1 LLPELTEFEV
11 VARNGRKATNMTD
24 FSSELAVRMYLL
36 YLIISVVTTIWVART
51 LSKNGLVF
59 LVDAFHGNH
68 ELANSVNHLLVVGFY
83 LINVGFVALAL
94 QSSARPN
101 SFRELLEILS
111 WKQGMVLIT
120 LGAMHFMNIAIFNR
134 LRRRA
139 VREMARIQVG
149 LKNAGNPSAP
159 CSRSGIQGAAGSRW
173 MCKPSRSS

>member
-1 LLPELTEFEV
+1 
-11 VARNGRKATNMTD
+11 MTD

-36 YLIISVVTTIWVART
+36 YLIISVVTTVWVART

-59 LVDAFHGNH
+59 LVDAFHGNR

-120 LGAMHFMNIAIFNR
+120 LGAMHFMNIAIFNKMR
-134 LRRRA
+134 NRGLTRQMPPPVQPRQFTTPPPPPA
-139 VREMARIQVG
+139 PQMPPNPAPAR
-149 LKNAGNPSAP
+149 
-159 CSRSGIQGAAGSRW
+159 
-173 MCKPSRSS
+173 

>member
-1 LLPELTEFEV
+1 
-11 VARNGRKATNMTD
+11 MTD

-36 YLIISVVTTIWVART
+36 YLIISVVTTVWVART

-59 LVDAFHGNH
+59 LVDAFHGNR

-120 LGAMHFMNIAIFNR
+120 LGVMHFMNIAIFNKMR
-134 LRRRA
+134 NRGLTRQMPPPVQPRQFTTPPPPA
-139 VREMARIQVG
+139 PQMPPSPAPAR
-149 LKNAGNPSAP
+149 
-159 CSRSGIQGAAGSRW
+159 
-173 MCKPSRSS
+173 